1 MRLKHRPPDS
11 TPRLC
16 LPRVWSALSTIPDV
30 SPELLDFHFFIRPI
44 LDLFAELIR
53 EFHTIVRI
61 ARINYEII
69 QEPCKKVLG
78 KLFQAMISSILFFYR
93 VLLFRLCNV
102 LQGENLHQVYYKIS
116 PYGRSNSIFIKQ
128 FNKS

>member
-1 MRLKHRPPDS
+1 M
-11 TPRLC
+11 
-16 LPRVWSALSTIPDV
+16 
-30 SPELLDFHFFIRPI
+30 SPEFLDFHFFIRPI

-61 ARINYEII
+61 ASINYEII

-93 VLLFRLCNV
+93 VLLFRLRSA
-102 LQGENLHQVYYKIS
+102 LQGESCTKCIIRYPLWEK
-116 PYGRSNSIFIKQ
+116 
-128 FNKS
+128 